1 MSINV
6 DHRVLGGFQCFD
18 AITGSSIEEPLK
30 IGSPQLTLAR
40 NPSGVYAVWDAVGF
54 TKYTAFNPVLPWP
67 TPPTNFEITIED
79 PRCCYL
85 PRRGSIQVPQALPAA
100 PAAAAPPFT
109 ATSDQSIV
117 YAPQKITMYHGPAAR
132 VGANWAVV
140 RASVS
145 SNGSPPV
152 PLRGAVLQVL
162 SGSPPTAGA
171 PPLATGVADTNG
183 EALLAVPGMGLTVSQ
198 NPTGPVTEI
207 TTTATSAGLV
217 RSHDSQPA
225 AGMVARSRRH
235 FAKTFRRN
243 FKDCIRHNTVRSRS
257 NGLCTTDSIYVEQGE
272 EMPEYLTPGV
282 YVEEVSFRA
291 PSIEG
296 VGTSTAGFHGCH
308 SVSVLPPRQRILNSP
323 SRSY

>member
-117 YAPQKITMYHGPAAR
+117 YAPQKITMYRGPAAR

-207 TTTATSAGLV
+207 TTTATVQVWFDPTTLNPPPGWLPDPDDTLQKLSGGTLKTASATIQFGPG
-217 RSHDSQPA
+217 Q
-225 AGMVARSRRH
+225 
-235 FAKTFRRN
+235 
-243 FKDCIRHNTVRSRS
+243 TVF
-257 NGLCTTDSIYVEQGE
+257 V
-272 EMPEYLTPGV
+272 PLT
-282 YVEEVSFRA
+282 VSM
-291 PSIEG
+291 
-296 VGTSTAGFHGCH
+296 
-308 SVSVLPPRQRILNSP
+308 
-323 SRSY
+323 